1 MSQDR
6 RQFYR
11 IDHKVALEYR
21 VVPESDVMTSARPY
35 HFDVSPHF
43 LLLGELQALD
53 SETSHLLRKIG
64 ESQPDIAGYLKLI
77 NTKIDMIANSL
88 VSQELTDT
96 SGLRLKSIN
105 LSEGGLSFDS
115 NQALRQ
121 GDYLAL
127 KLVFPESHLGML
139 LYARVQRCAP
149 IQDGFHIA
157 IEFFKLTESCRTLIA
172 RYILEAQAR
181 ERQRQLG
188 RHDR

>member
-11 IDHKVALEYR
+11 IDHQVALEYR
-21 VVPESDVMTSARPY
+21 VVPEADVMASAHPY

-43 LLLGELQALD
+43 MLLGELQALD
-53 SETSHLLRKIG
+53 SETAHLLRRIDKT
-64 ESQPDIAGYLKLI
+64 QPDVASYLRLL
-77 NTKIDMIANSL
+77 NTKIDLLARSL
-88 VSQELTDT
+88 VSQELSDST
-96 SGLRLKSIN
+96 GLRLKSIN

-127 KLVFPESHLGML
+127 KLVFPQACTGLL

-149 IQDGFHIA
+149 IQDGFNIA
-157 IEFFKLTESCRTLIA
+157 IEFFKLTESCRSLIA
-172 RYILEAQAR
+172 RHILEAQAK
-181 ERQRQLG
+181 QRQLQ
-188 RHDR
+188 HSNNV

>member
-1 MSQDR
+1 MGQDR

-11 IDHKVALEYR
+11 IDHRVALDYR
-21 VVPESDVMTSARPY
+21 VVPEADVMSSARPY

-43 LLLGELQALD
+43 LLLGELQSMESD
-53 SETSHLLRKIG
+53 TGHLLRKIA
-64 ESQPDIAGYLKLI
+64 EKQPDVAAYLKLL
-77 NTKIDMIANSL
+77 NRKIDAVAQSL
-88 VSQELTDT
+88 VSEELSNS

-115 NQALRQ
+115 NQSLNQ

-127 KLVFPESHLGML
+127 KLVFPENRLGML
-139 LYARVQRCAP
+139 LYARVQRCYQ
-149 IQDGFHIA
+149 IEGGFHIA

-181 ERQRQLG
+181 ERQRKLDAG
-188 RHDR
+188 H